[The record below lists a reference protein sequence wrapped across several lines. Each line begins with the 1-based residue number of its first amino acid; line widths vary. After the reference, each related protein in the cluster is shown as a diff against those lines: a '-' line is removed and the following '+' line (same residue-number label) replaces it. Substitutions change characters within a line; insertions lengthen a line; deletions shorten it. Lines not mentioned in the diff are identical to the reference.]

1 MFEEKLDFETFIKYF
16 ERIVDLII
24 GLLARFNT
32 STTPDPVDP
41 NAPEE
46 IV

>member
-1 MFEEKLDFETFIKYF
+1 MFKETFDFETFLKWL
-16 ERIVDLII
+16 ERIIDMIV
-24 GLLARFNT
+24 GLFARFNT
-32 STTPDPVDP
+32 STTTNPAEP

>member
-1 MFEEKLDFETFIKYF
+1 MFKETFDFETFLKYL
-16 ERIVDLII
+16 ERIIDLII